1 MENKENWLRLWE
13 KISLLRKRKGVSQGK
28 LSELTGYTQAYISL
42 FESGKRIPSY
52 DNLVKIA
59 GALGCSIEEISNHNA
74 KDHLSEIV
82 KGHVESLSELEIE
95 KVIDYIELIKRGRR

>member
-1 MENKENWLRLWE
+1 MENKGNSVRLWE
-13 KISLLRKRKGVSQGK
+13 KINLLRKRKGVSQGK
-28 LSELTGYTQAYISL
+28 LSELTGYTQGYISL
-42 FESGKRIPSY
+42 LESGKRTPTY

-59 GALGCSIEEISNHNA
+59 GALECSIEEISNHHT

-82 KGHVESLSELEIE
+82 KDHVDSLSELEIE